1 MHLKSC
7 LKLAGGSNRP
17 LKLGA
22 QPFAQV
28 QGQIKRCIGFR
39 SWHCAMGM
47 GSGQLSRFCNGHE
60 QYVGERVPLAVHCLM
75 MSKMCL
81 EKSQAMNNCE
91 LLLFLT
97 FFLHFT
103 EVQHQDR
110 FGSFWSW
117 SCSAT
122 SYDATWLIG
131 TFTAPLTISVNKT
144 FCSMITILIK
154 DTGLLLAEKRTG
166 VAF

>member
-1 MHLKSC
+1 MVRSNFVALPIPIVLRLYINALESC
-7 LKLAGGSNRP
+7 LKVAVGSNRS

-47 GSGQLSRFCNGHE
+47 GAGQLSRFCNGHE
-60 QYVGERVPLAVHCLM
+60 QYVGERVPLAVQHCLM
-75 MSKMCL
+75 SAVCL
-81 EKSQAMNNCE
+81 EKSRAMNNGDCE

-97 FFLHFT
+97 FFFLAMEEPTQIIPRYFPRVLHFT

-110 FGSFWSW
+110 FGSFWS
-117 SCSAT
+117 
-122 SYDATWLIG
+122 
-131 TFTAPLTISVNKT
+131 
-144 FCSMITILIK
+144 
-154 DTGLLLAEKRTG
+154 
-166 VAF
+166 